1 MPKTEV
7 IFYRDERGQAPV
19 VEWLR
24 ELRRKMAKTTD
35 ALKILDRITGDDP
48 ELRELI
54 QQETVNVHVARLIYD
69 ARTQAGLT
77 QEQLAERIGSKQPVI
92 ARLEDADYEGHSLTM
107 LQRIAEALDL
117 ALDIRFVPKEH
128 AAT

>member
-1 MPKTEV
+1 MP
-7 IFYRDERGQAPV
+7 
-19 VEWLR
+19 
-24 ELRRKMAKTTD
+24 KTTD
-35 ALKILDRITGDDP
+35 ALKILDRITGDDA

-77 QEQLAERIGSKQPVI
+77 QEELAERIGSKQPVV

-107 LQRIAEALDL
+107 LQRIAEALNL
-117 ALDIRFVPKEH
+117 ILDIRFVPREQ
-128 AAT
+128 ATA